1 MSSSDYSQPKT
12 VTQDTTM
19 ELLPTIQIP
28 SNDSEESD
36 SDLDLE
42 QNPQSIETSNNE
54 NPTIPP
60 SNNPM
65 VSVLPNF
72 EMYMSDDDD

>member
-1 MSSSDYSQPKT
+1 
-12 VTQDTTM
+12 M

-42 QNPQSIETSNNE
+42 QNSQSIETSNNE

>member
-1 MSSSDYSQPKT
+1 
-12 VTQDTTM
+12 M

-54 NPTIPP
+54 NPIIPP

>member
-65 VSVLPNF
+65 VSMLPNF